1 MASIGD
7 VVLIYHNEQPAFF
20 ARVEDILPD
29 HKRDW
34 YQVKLLVLQV
44 PLTEVTWILKEEYIN
59 GAIFTMDGDSVRV
72 EKVAGRRSEAGDR
85 RPSEGGA
92 VGKDTPPGSRV
103 ISIFD
108 RKRG

>member
-1 MASIGD
+1 MASTGD

-20 ARVEDILPD
+20 AQIQDVLPD

-44 PLTEVTWILKEEYIN
+44 PLTKVTWILKEEYVN
-59 GAIFTMDGDSVRV
+59 GEIFTMDGDSVRM
-72 EKVAGRRSEAGDR
+72 EKVTGRPGEAGDR
-85 RPSEGGA
+85 QPSEGGS
-92 VGKDTPPGSRV
+92 VGKDSPAGGKV

-108 RKRG
+108 RKKG

>member
-1 MASIGD
+1 MTNTGD
-7 VVLIYHNEQPAFF
+7 VVLLYHNEQPAFF
-20 ARVEDILPD
+20 AQIQDVSPD

-59 GAIFTMDGDSVRV
+59 GDIFTMDGDSVRM
-72 EKVAGRRSEAGDR
+72 EKVTGSRGEAGD
-85 RPSEGGA
+85 SQASGKDS
-92 VGKDTPPGSRV
+92 VGKDNLAGGKV

>member
-7 VVLIYHNEQPAFF
+7 IVLIYHNEQPAFF
-20 ARVEDILPD
+20 AQVRDILAD

-44 PLTEVTWILKEEYIN
+44 PLTEVTWILREEYIS
-59 GAIFTMDGDSVRV
+59 GDTFTMDGDRV
-72 EKVAGRRSEAGDR
+72 KMEKVTGPCSEAGDGQ
-85 RPSEGGA
+85 PSDGGSA
-92 VGKDTPPGSRV
+92 GKDTGRGGRV